1 MSAVFEEMAEQN
13 YKILI
18 SDIEEGVLHVVTFL
32 DFAFGPRGP
41 CPSKK
46 HFL

>member
-18 SDIEEGVLHVVTFL
+18 SDIEEGVLRVVTSL
-32 DFAFGPRGP
+32 DRG
-41 CPSKK
+41 
-46 HFL
+46 